1 MGAMNEIMREISQLG
16 DIRYYTPKNFSNR
29 MISTTTVENISAT
42 LECVEEGIYKWIELP
57 EGKFIQCDNPNCW
70 ILLVNNTYYF
80 MD

>member
-1 MGAMNEIMREISQLG
+1 
-16 DIRYYTPKNFSNR
+16 

-70 ILLVNNTYYF
+70 ILQVNNTYYF